1 MRLLLEQPSTS
12 EGTITRYRG
21 NPVQNIQ
28 QLLDYADA
36 DRTIGDFLD
45 QLSTS
50 FMTAIPK
57 STVGYNPQN
66 ITNPTLDRRNLIKNI
81 RELYRLKELV
91 RVLNFSSE
99 FY

>member
-1 MRLLLEQPSTS
+1 MQMQTEL
-12 EGTITRYRG
+12 
-21 NPVQNIQ
+21 
-28 QLLDYADA
+28 
-36 DRTIGDFLD
+36 GDFLD

-81 RELYRLKELV
+81 RELYRLKGTSESFELFI
-91 RVLNFSSE
+91 R